1 MKTISQALL
10 LGALCCSLASCWSPE
25 KFTATLNV
33 DKGRNYQFT
42 YDGTMAFIPALGEI
56 KERGHLA
63 PNDEAEMKKGEQE
76 LLREPGFKSVE
87 YLGAGRFKVH
97 YEESGAVQNG
107 RKIFVD
113 LIEFRVGPDG
123 LTSILGAE
131 IGDEG
136 RRQLSS
142 IDLALDGQLKI
153 TSDLAVVRHNAA
165 STPHLGGM
173 IGSYQWHISLDQ
185 KSRPE
190 IVLRP
195 AGPVPAQTAAMPAS
209 PFVVKDARPFE
220 GCQYGA
226 WTAGSSANLYEKV
239 NGPLLNRQIQK
250 GERVLAR
257 TGEIHATPRKA
268 TVTHVYKS
276 DEEQGI
282 HVGSIVYFL
291 YPLGE
296 GAAKVWHEGRTKDGS
311 MDLTLQFDSPDTGS
325 RSWDWWVE
333 VRLEDGTIGWL
344 KNPVGFE
351 GMDRFG

>member
-1 MKTISQALL
+1 MKTIRRTLSLIT
-10 LGALCCSLASCWSPE
+10 LCCSLASCWSPE
-25 KFTATLNV
+25 KFTAALNV
-33 DKGRNYQFT
+33 DKARNYQFT
-42 YDGTMAFIPALGEI
+42 YDGTLAFVPALGEI
-56 KERGHLA
+56 KERGRLA
-63 PNDEAEMKKGEQE
+63 LKDEAEMKKGERE
-76 LLREPGFKSVE
+76 LLKEPGFKTVE

-97 YEESGAVQNG
+97 YEESGAVREG
-107 RKIFVD
+107 RKIFLD
-113 LIEFRVGPDG
+113 LIEFRIGPDG
-123 LTSILGAE
+123 RVSILGAE

-153 TSDLAVVRHNAA
+153 TSDLDVVRHNAT
-165 STPHLGGM
+165 STPHLGGL
-173 IGSYQWHISLDQ
+173 IGSYQWRISLDQ

-190 IVLRP
+190 IVLRD
-195 AGPVPAQTAAMPAS
+195 PVPAQSQAMPSS

-226 WTAGSSANLYEKV
+226 WTARSSTALYEKV
-239 NGPLLNRQIQK
+239 NGPLLKRQIQK
-250 GERVLAR
+250 GERILAR
-257 TGEIHATPRKA
+257 TGEIHATPRRA
-268 TVTHVYKS
+268 TVTHVYQS

-311 MDLTLQFDSPDTGS
+311 MDLTLQFDSPDTAS

-333 VRLEDGTIGWL
+333 VRMEDGTVGWL
-344 KNPVGFE
+344 KNPAGFD